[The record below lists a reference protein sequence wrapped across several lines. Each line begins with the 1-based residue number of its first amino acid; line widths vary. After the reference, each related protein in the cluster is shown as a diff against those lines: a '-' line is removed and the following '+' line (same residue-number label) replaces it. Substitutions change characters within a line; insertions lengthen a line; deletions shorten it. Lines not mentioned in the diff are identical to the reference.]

1 LLLRADATLIFAAHL
16 IAMRPCVSHF
26 AAKICFL
33 AARQRQQLPS
43 IETPLKQERVDPI
56 EISPSSHT
64 QRKPLR
70 SRAHA
75 HAGNIHAFVIERLR
89 ALIVELPTM

>member
-1 LLLRADATLIFAAHL
+1 LFLRADATLIFAAHL
-16 IAMRPCVSHF
+16 IAMRLCASHF
-26 AAKICFL
+26 AAKLFL
-33 AARQRQQLPS
+33 AARRRQQLPS
-43 IETPLKQERVDPI
+43 IETPLKQERIDPI

-75 HAGNIHAFVIERLR
+75 HASNIHAFVIERLR